1 MAPQLH
7 RLGVGAKVTCL
18 SKFVH
23 PSQHIRDKYPNP
35 VSGHCLEGCVVV
47 CQELKKVSR
56 RDQLCI
62 IVHHDEFKTA
72 DGTIVELHAVK
83 RHWKVVEECDS
94 DFFFDDPVAE
104 EEREEEPV
112 SVALPDVI
120 DQAINGQST
129 KNNTIE
135 ALRGVVDIDDNNEPA
150 PENVPQQG
158 EASDRVLGTEWGH
171 DGFCYRRSSNLG
183 QHCA

>member
-1 MAPQLH
+1 MALQLR
-7 RLGVGAKVTCL
+7 RLGVRAKVICL

-23 PSQHIRDKYPNP
+23 PSQHICDKYPNP
-35 VSGHCLEGCVVV
+35 VSGHCLERCVVV

-56 RDQLCI
+56 HNQLCI
-62 IVHHDEFKTA
+62 VVHHSEFKTA
-72 DGTIVELHAVK
+72 DSIIVELHVVK
-83 RHWKVVEECDS
+83 RYWKVVEEGDS

-129 KNNTIE
+129 ENNTIE
-135 ALRGVVDIDDNNEPA
+135 ALCGV
-150 PENVPQQG
+150 
-158 EASDRVLGTEWGH
+158 
-171 DGFCYRRSSNLG
+171 
-183 QHCA
+183 